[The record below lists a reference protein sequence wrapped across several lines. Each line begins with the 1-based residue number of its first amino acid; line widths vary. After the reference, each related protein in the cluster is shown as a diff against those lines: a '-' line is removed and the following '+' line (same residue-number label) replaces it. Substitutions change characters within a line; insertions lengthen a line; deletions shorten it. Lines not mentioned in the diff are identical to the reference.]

1 VQGQLQKASILPSA
15 PFKSVHC
22 YGQQRRIHVR
32 IVLTYTY
39 RVLDA
44 PGLRDDFYC
53 SIMAYDA
60 NSNTLAV
67 GLGYLLYSWDEA
79 TGVVLLHGDSRDG
92 SWLTSLAFSSDAGEK
107 SILAFG
113 RSNGVLML
121 MSMYDGLLS
130 RMETKLSAPVA
141 CTSWRPT
148 PVPRKSLNPFGSG
161 ATVLT
166 EDLIV
171 GDEIGD
177 IYYYSVEW
185 PDN

>member
-15 PFKSVHC
+15 PFK
-22 YGQQRRIHVR
+22 
-32 IVLTYTY
+32 
-39 RVLDA
+39 VLDA